1 MTGPYHIE
9 VSPLI
14 LLSSEEKSCTFLIFV
29 ASLFLRNEINLLYTF
44 QQSRMIFSND
54 VSIVT
59 IDSKKGDAE
68 AAAQSVNNTAFDWSQ

>member
-14 LLSSEEKSCTFLIFV
+14 LLSSEGKSYTFLIFV

-44 QQSRMIFSND
+44 QQPRMIFSGRN
-54 VSIVT
+54 
-59 IDSKKGDAE
+59 
-68 AAAQSVNNTAFDWSQ
+68 